1 MKAYFNLGR
10 TFAGQGKFDDAME
23 NFRKALVIQP
33 GSAEIHE
40 QLARALAQEG
50 KKEEALQHY
59 REALRLVKARQAG
72 MGPTK

>member
-1 MKAYFNLGR
+1 
-10 TFAGQGKFDDAME
+10 
-23 NFRKALVIQP
+23 
-33 GSAEIHE
+33 
-40 QLARALAQEG
+40 LARALAQEG